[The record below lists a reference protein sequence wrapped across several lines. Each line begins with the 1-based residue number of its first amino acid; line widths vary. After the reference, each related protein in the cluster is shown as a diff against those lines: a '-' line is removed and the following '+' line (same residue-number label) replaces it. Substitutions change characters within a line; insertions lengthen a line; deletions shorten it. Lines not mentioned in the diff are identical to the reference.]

1 MWRKETEK
9 VAEKKEKR
17 SCDGEFQLEF
27 PTSHISEGEPV
38 VLRPKSY
45 NPSLL
50 LEMTRILKSYSG
62 SNEAP
67 ESVFSRFSKIKE
79 SDNERKEI
87 TPDIIAKA
95 KKLTIQVNNMYY

>member
-1 MWRKETEK
+1 
-9 VAEKKEKR
+9 
-17 SCDGEFQLEF
+17 
-27 PTSHISEGEPV
+27 
-38 VLRPKSY
+38 
-45 NPSLL
+45 
-50 LEMTRILKSYSG
+50 MTRILKSYSG